1 MQLASNQIW
10 LNGAISSGHFG
21 EKQIFHINQECLMK
35 SSQATLVHLHF
46 TLDYYQAGNDL

>member
-1 MQLASNQIW
+1 MVQLA
-10 LNGAISSGHFG
+10 LDTL
-21 EKQIFHINQECLMK
+21 EKIKICHINQECLMK